1 MIVPAIAA
9 DDATNSRTRC
19 RMPHRPAALVT
30 GAAFLAFGVLYGAWA
45 VLLADLARDLR
56 LTDGPL
62 GLALTAGFVG
72 SLPVMVGGG
81 HLTDRYGARALAIG
95 SGVLLAL
102 AYGAIALVGGFAAL
116 VVVLFVFYA
125 ASGAFDV
132 AINAAAIGVERA
144 TGRHLLSAFHAAFS
158 GGGMLGALGAG
169 ALLAAGLPFRS
180 AYVAVM
186 VVLLGV
192 AAAWSR
198 IPLPAAPPSASGA
211 RGGSLYRDRRLLL
224 LAGITALAFLAEG
237 AMETWSGIYLRTG
250 LALPAVAGAAGVAVF
265 HGAMLAGRAGASVL
279 GRRAAPSS
287 RLRLAGLA
295 AAAAMTFALA
305 TTIAPAVIAGFLV
318 VGLALS
324 VVAPLAFS
332 LAGEAR
338 PAEAGRASSVITT
351 IGYAGFLFGPGIIG
365 TVAEAATLRIGLLAV
380 VVAGLSIALL
390 AGRVA
395 HR

>member
-1 MIVPAIAA
+1 
-9 DDATNSRTRC
+9 
-19 RMPHRPAALVT
+19 MPHRPAALVT
-30 GAAFLAFGVLYGAWA
+30 GAAFLAFGVLYGVWA
-45 VLLADLARDLR
+45 VLLADLARELH
-56 LTDGPL
+56 LSDGPL

-72 SLPVMVGGG
+72 SLPIMVGGG
-81 HLTDRYGARALAIG
+81 HLTDRYGARP
-95 SGVLLAL
+95 LAL
-102 AYGAIALVGGFAAL
+102 ASGTILAVAFGTIALVGGFAAL
-116 VVVLFVFYA
+116 VIVLFAFYA

-132 AINAAAIGVERA
+132 AINAAAMGIERA

-169 ALLAAGLPFRS
+169 ALLGAGMPFRS

-186 VVLLGV
+186 VVMLGV
-192 AAAWSR
+192 VVAWSR
-198 IPLPAAPPSASGA
+198 IRLPAMPTASLVT
-211 RGGSLYRDRRLLL
+211 GGRSLYRDRRLLL

-265 HGAMLAGRAGASVL
+265 HAAMLAGRTSASILAGRS
-279 GRRAAPSS
+279 APST
-287 RLRLAGLA
+287 RLRLAGIA
-295 AAAAMTFALA
+295 AAAAMAFALA

-324 VVAPLAFS
+324 LVAPLAFS
-332 LAGEAR
+332 LAGAAR
-338 PAEAGRASSVITT
+338 PDEAGRASSVITT

-365 TVAEAATLRIGLLAV
+365 SVAEATSLRIGLGAV
-380 VVAGLSIALL
+380 IVAGLSIALL

-395 HR
+395 GR

>member
-1 MIVPAIAA
+1 
-9 DDATNSRTRC
+9 
-19 RMPHRPAALVT
+19 MPHRPAALVT

-116 VVVLFVFYA
+116 VVVLFAFYA

-186 VVLLGV
+186 IVLLGV
-192 AAAWSR
+192 AVAWSR
-198 IPLPAAPPSASGA
+198 IPLPAAPPRAPGA
-211 RGGSLYRDRRLLL
+211 GGGSLYRDRRLLL

-250 LALPAVAGAAGVAVF
+250 LALPAVAGAAGVALF
-265 HGAMLAGRAGASVL
+265 HGAMLAGRAGATVI

-295 AAAAMTFALA
+295 AAAAMAFALA

-332 LAGEAR
+332 LAGEER
-338 PAEAGRASSVITT
+338 PTEAGRASSVITT

-380 VVAGLSIALL
+380 VVAGLSIAVL

>member
-9 DDATNSRTRC
+9 DDATKSRTRY

-30 GAAFLAFGVLYGAWA
+30 GAAFLAFGVLYGVWA
-45 VLLADLARDLR
+45 VLLTDLARELDLS
-56 LTDGPL
+56 DGPL

-81 HLTDRYGARALAIG
+81 HLTDRYGARP
-95 SGVLLAL
+95 LAL
-102 AYGAIALVGGFAAL
+102 ASGCLLAVAFGAIALVGGFAAL
-116 VVVLFVFYA
+116 VVVLFAFYA

-132 AINAAAIGVERA
+132 AINAAAMGIERA
-144 TGRHLLSAFHAAFS
+144 TGRHLLSAFHGAFS

-169 ALLAAGLPFRS
+169 ALLAGGIPFRS
-180 AYVAVM
+180 AYLAVM
-186 VVLLGV
+186 VVLLAV
-192 AAAWSR
+192 VVAWSR
-198 IPLPAAPPSASGA
+198 IRLPAVPTSSGET
-211 RGGSLYRDRRLLL
+211 GGRSLYRNRPLLL
-224 LAGITALAFLAEG
+224 LAAITALAFLAEG

-265 HGAMLAGRAGASVL
+265 HGAMFVGRSGASVL
-279 GRRAAPSS
+279 ARRSAPST
-287 RLRLAGLA
+287 RLRLAGIA
-295 AAAAMTFALA
+295 AAAAMAFALA
-305 TTIAPAVIAGFLV
+305 TTIAPVVIGGFLV

-324 VVAPLAFS
+324 LVAPLAFS

-338 PAEAGRASSVITT
+338 PEEAGRASSVITT

-365 TVAEAATLRIGLLAV
+365 SVAAATTLRIGLGAV
-380 VVAGLSIALL
+380 VIAGLSIALL

-395 HR
+395 GR

>member
-1 MIVPAIAA
+1 MMPPIPERGVGCPIVPPRS
-9 DDATNSRTRC
+9 SRE
-19 RMPHRPAALVT
+19 PHSLPSASSTARGRSCWPISL
-30 GAAFLAFGVLYGAWA
+30 
-45 VLLADLARDLR
+45 RDLR

-116 VVVLFVFYA
+116 VVVLFAFYA

-186 VVLLGV
+186 IVLLGV
-192 AAAWSR
+192 AVAWSR
-198 IPLPAAPPSASGA
+198 IPLPAAPPSAPGA

-224 LAGITALAFLAEG
+224 LAGITG
-237 AMETWSGIYLRTG
+237 ARVPRRGSDGDVVRD
-250 LALPAVAGAAGVAVF
+250 LPAHGPGAAGGRGSCRRGRLPRRDARRPRRRQPSSG
-265 HGAMLAGRAGASVL
+265 GAPPRRAGCAWP
-279 GRRAAPSS
+279 GWRRPRRWPSRSPPPS
-287 RLRLAGLA
+287 RR
-295 AAAAMTFALA
+295 
-305 TTIAPAVIAGFLV
+305 
-318 VGLALS
+318 
-324 VVAPLAFS
+324 
-332 LAGEAR
+332 R
-338 PAEAGRASSVITT
+338 
-351 IGYAGFLFGPGIIG
+351 
-365 TVAEAATLRIGLLAV
+365 
-380 VVAGLSIALL
+380 
-390 AGRVA
+390 
-395 HR
+395 